1 MQIIFACFV
10 IASLHNSAGANDF
23 LKKAL
28 EEAASNVA
36 ADVTLH
42 IDSGGLEKGLRGAI
56 PDSLK
61 KNTAEWDKQYLAQ
74 YPVVTDEA
82 KVARLNRV
90 VDSLVSQM
98 HNKDSKFT
106 VRLLKADEV
115 NAFTTGGPY
124 IYVYSA
130 LLDQIQDD
138 DELAGILGH
147 ELAHVDA
154 AHIPRAQAQGTWI
167 GLGALAASKLTT
179 GDDRNKVVEG
189 HAAANATFSREHESE
204 ADALGALYALRS
216 GYKTRGIATFFD
228 RCQQNEVTRRENAKK
243 HLAELKATLD
253 AAAKRRQASFGFDL
267 GAYELARKNYNAYI
281 PYHNAVMARPS
292 PWLIDHPFDQYR
304 KGRVM
309 TLADYLEKKIQRK
322 DISDSILLK
331 VLETVEKVEGGQIDS
346 NSHSTPVV
354 SPAKQL
360 LASGAQAEPGA
371 SKPAQDIDDVPQG
384 SYMQGV
390 WKEEAAEKA
399 RTHKS
404 GSELYLQQAGSGNLV
419 KKAKE
424 EELARVENKYPSEA
438 DLGAIRSAISIYTGD
453 HQGTPPPS
461 LEELVLDGKYM
472 RVIPGKKYLI
482 YDSKQGEVAVKAR

>member
-1 MQIIFACFV
+1 MKLFFSCFV
-10 IASLHNSAGANDF
+10 IVSLQNSANANDY

-56 PDSLK
+56 PDNLK
-61 KNTAEWDKQYLAQ
+61 KNTGEYDKQFLAQ

-82 KVARLNRV
+82 KVARLTRV
-90 VDSLVSQM
+90 VDSLVGQM

-106 VRLLKADEV
+106 IRLLKADEV

-228 RCQQNEVTRRENAKK
+228 RCQQNEVARRENAKK

-253 AAAKRRQASFGFDL
+253 AAAKRRQASFGLDL

-331 VLETVEKVEGGQIDS
+331 VLETVEKVEGGPIDS
-346 NSHSTPVV
+346 NSHSTPGV

-360 LASGAQAEPGA
+360 IAAGVQAEPGD
-371 SKPAQDIDDVPQG
+371 SKPGQDDDVPQG

-399 RTHKS
+399 RALKP
-404 GSELYLQQAGSGNLV
+404 GSAIYLQQAGSGHLV

-424 EELARVENKYPSEA
+424 EEQARAENKYPSEG
-438 DLGAIRSAISIYTGD
+438 DLGAIRTAISIYTGD

-461 LEELVLDGKYM
+461 LEELALDGKYL

-482 YDSKQGEVAVKAR
+482 YDSKQGLVAVKPR